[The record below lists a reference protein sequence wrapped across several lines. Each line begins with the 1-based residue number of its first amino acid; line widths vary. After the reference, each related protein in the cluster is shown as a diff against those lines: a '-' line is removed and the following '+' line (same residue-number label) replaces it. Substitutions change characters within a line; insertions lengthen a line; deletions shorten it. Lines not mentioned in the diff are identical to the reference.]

1 MADQASLGG
10 QEVDLKADDTLM
22 QGEVSTFV
30 DRALY
35 LRKRLV
41 LNGYPCK
48 RMQHLD
54 PLHIGGIGEDRDMTN
69 GDLAEA

>member
-35 LRKRLV
+35 LRS
-41 LNGYPCK
+41 
-48 RMQHLD
+48 
-54 PLHIGGIGEDRDMTN
+54 
-69 GDLAEA
+69 DLC